1 MLALTIPKEVKV
13 TSGKNFICVEGPLG
27 VLIKESSKVKFIIKN
42 VQIYCVAGDDF
53 KLKQTYTSILRNLI
67 FGVTKGYRKK
77 LRLVGVGFRA
87 WIKDSNLLLKIGYSH
102 EVLYSIP
109 KDIQIVCSKNK
120 GVILVVSGIEQAR
133 VNQVAIE
140 IKRLRMP
147 DIYKGKGIHYNK
159 EIIKLKKGKRE
170 GK

>member
-1 MLALTIPKEVKV
+1 MVSLTLPKEVTV

-27 VLIKESSKVKFIIKN
+27 VIIKESSKVKFIIKN
-42 VQIYCVAGDDF
+42 AQAYCIAGDDF
-53 KLKQTYTSILRNLI
+53 ELKQTYTSILRNLI

-77 LRLVGVGFRA
+77 LRLVGVGFKA
-87 WIKDSNLLLKIGYSH
+87 WIKEFNLILKIGYSH
-102 EVLYSIP
+102 EVQYTIP
-109 KDIQIVCSKNK
+109 KDITIVCSKNK
-120 GVILVVSGIEQAR
+120 GVILVVSGIEQSR
-133 VNQVAIE
+133 VNQIAIE
-140 IKRLRMP
+140 IKRLRLP